1 MCWFAGRTCQ
11 RKKTKPSTF
20 PSKHGPMQGGTTK
33 TGALV
38 TGAYSGSRFRFTPE
52 LKCPFSL
59 STLLHAIDPA
69 KGLDHVIVRDD
80 VAFVVIDLRPTAV
93 PVVPAY

>member
-1 MCWFAGRTCQ
+1 MCWVRRSNISAE
-11 RKKTKPSTF
+11 KTKPSTF

-33 TGALV
+33 TEALV

-52 LKCPFSL
+52 LKCPFCL

-80 VAFVVIDLRPTAV
+80 VAFVVIDLRLTAI
-93 PVVPAY
+93 PVVPVY